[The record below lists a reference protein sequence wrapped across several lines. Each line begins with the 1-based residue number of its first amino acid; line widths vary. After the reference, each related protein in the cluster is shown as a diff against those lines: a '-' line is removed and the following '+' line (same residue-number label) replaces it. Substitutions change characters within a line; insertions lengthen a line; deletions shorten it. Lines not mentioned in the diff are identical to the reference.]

1 MDSEPL
7 LTEQPLAG
15 ITVLDFGQIYNGP
28 YCGHLMAMAGARVI
42 KVENPVGETL
52 RNSHAWSGDGYVF
65 KALNGNKESITLNF
79 RLFEGQR
86 LLKELIRN
94 VDVLIENFRPG
105 TMAKYGVGSEVLTK
119 INPRLIYAAG
129 TGYGQNGPHA
139 DYVAMDITVQAMSGV
154 VSITGQEGDP
164 PLKSGPAICDML
176 GGVHL
181 YGAITTALF
190 RRERT
195 GIGATLDIA
204 MQDAVIPTLCSA
216 IGAYYKLGDNPPRT
230 GNHHQA
236 RAIAPY
242 NIYPTKDGHV
252 AVICI
257 REGHWRA
264 LASAMGRSELLEDDR
279 FKTMEIRAQNMDS
292 TDAVVQEWTLEHST
306 QEIFATCQEI
316 GVPSSP
322 VQTLADVLND
332 PHLKQRGM
340 LREVTGP
347 DSPPMM
353 FFGTPIKFEDTCPPN
368 LAMARKL
375 GEDNESVY
383 GELLG
388 LSEEKVEKCRQ
399 TGVL

>member
-7 LTEQPLAG
+7 LREQPLAG

-52 RNSHAWSGDGYVF
+52 RNSHAWSGDGYLF
-65 KALNGNKESITLNF
+65 KALNGNKETITLNIKQA
-79 RLFEGQR
+79 EGQR
-86 LLKELIRN
+86 LLKKLIRS

-105 TMAKYGVGSEVLTK
+105 TMAKYGIGSKVLTN
-119 INPRLIYAAG
+119 INPRLVYAAG

-195 GIGATLDIA
+195 GKGAVLDIA

-242 NIYPTKDGHV
+242 NIYPTRDGHV
-252 AVICI
+252 AIICI
-257 REGHWRA
+257 RESHWRE
-264 LASAMGRSELLEDDR
+264 LASAMKRLELLEDDR
-279 FKTMEIRAQNMDS
+279 FETMETRARNMDI
-292 TDAVVQEWTLEHST
+292 TDAVVQEWTQEHST
-306 QEIFATCQEI
+306 QEVFATCQNLGI
-316 GVPSSP
+316 PCSP
-322 VQTLADVLND
+322 VQTLSDVLHD
-332 PHLKQRGM
+332 PHLQQRGM
-340 LREVTGP
+340 LREVKGP
-347 DSPPMM
+347 DSRPMM
-353 FFGTPIKFEDTCPPN
+353 LFGTPIQFEDTCPPDP
-368 LAMARKL
+368 AIARKL
-375 GEDNESVY
+375 GQDNEAVY

-388 LSEEKVEKCRQ
+388 LTREEVEECRQ